1 MCIVQMEYLARFS
14 TVAECPSAHGLWW
27 ECIGHCCMLCDID
40 GMVVALSGVLQ
51 ACGLNIYI
59 ADMVIKY
66 HLERWSLL
74 RIVTISRRSTQE

>member
-1 MCIVQMEYLARFS
+1 
-14 TVAECPSAHGLWW
+14 
-27 ECIGHCCMLCDID
+27 MLCDID